1 MGKPAA
7 LVDPGEA
14 REALAALAALAAV
27 EAAAAAATAVAAGR
41 VVAPAPACSRCVSTS
56 ATAPRGCGRGL

>member
-14 REALAALAALAAV
+14 RAALAALAALAAV
-27 EAAAAAATAVAAGR
+27 GQVA
-41 VVAPAPACSRCVSTS
+41 
-56 ATAPRGCGRGL
+56 